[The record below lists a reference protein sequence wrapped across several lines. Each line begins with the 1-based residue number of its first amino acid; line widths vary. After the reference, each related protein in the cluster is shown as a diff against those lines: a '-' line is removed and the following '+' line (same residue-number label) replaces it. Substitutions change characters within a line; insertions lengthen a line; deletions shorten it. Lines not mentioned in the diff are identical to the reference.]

1 MGVDFKGGG
10 NAEEFLGLVPILK
23 DDMVLYQPSV
33 EFVWHEPIYGGGAI
47 VVLLTTKLGWNF
59 NRRQLLRDCFKVK
72 WRIFIC

>member
-33 EFVWHEPIYGGGAI
+33 EFVWHEPIYDGDAI

-59 NRRQLLRDCFKVK
+59 SGKNLE
-72 WRIFIC
+72 I

>member
-1 MGVDFKGGG
+1 MGVDVKGGG

-47 VVLLTTKLGWNF
+47 VVLLLWCC
-59 NRRQLLRDCFKVK
+59 LLARWVG
-72 WRIFIC
+72 ISIEGNY

>member
-1 MGVDFKGGG
+1 MGVHVKGGG

-47 VVLLTTKLGWNF
+47 VVLLTIEVGWNF

>member
-1 MGVDFKGGG
+1 MGVDVKGGG

-33 EFVWHEPIYGGGAI
+33 EFVWHEPIYDGGAI
-47 VVLLTTKLGWNF
+47 VVLLTSEVGWNF